1 MILLYNKYSY
11 IPLFALSV
19 LCFLMIV
26 LFSVIKR
33 KSTARISFVAYLST
47 IIIGAAS
54 FVSAVQIVWYKEQDS
69 AYGIFACG
77 VALAAILVIPYALV
91 LCTFEP
97 KEIRKLV
104 RHSVNEEEQ
113 STAESYAKVIESKS
127 LQASEEESRVLQL
140 SYEFSSKATECF
152 SDKNGLSLLL
162 DHVNK
167 TIRDEVQADGGA
179 ILLVDDFEDLITVK
193 SFDGD
198 FPPPYK
204 LPSDMPHKPIRVA
217 TNFKFASF
225 PLRENIF
232 GEVATAGKPELITNP
247 ENDARIF
254 QNGPEEFLECG
265 SYIMVPMKINDSVI
279 GVIALARIHGKPV
292 FTEENLKTA
301 VMLSDFGTTSIK
313 TVMSVNEI
321 MEHNNPHLL

>member
-1 MILLYNKYSY
+1 
-11 IPLFALSV
+11 
-19 LCFLMIV
+19 MIV

-113 STAESYAKVIESKS
+113 STADSYAKVIESKS

-167 TIRDEVQADGGA
+167 TKKGSGY
-179 ILLVDDFEDLITVK
+179 
-193 SFDGD
+193 SN
-198 FPPPYK
+198 
-204 LPSDMPHKPIRVA
+204 LPNQNYESYFNVSVTNLDNGHK
-217 TNFKFASF
+217 T
-225 PLRENIF
+225 
-232 GEVATAGKPELITNP
+232 TQT
-247 ENDARIF
+247 
-254 QNGPEEFLECG
+254 
-265 SYIMVPMKINDSVI
+265 KINSK
-279 GVIALARIHGKPV
+279 GL
-292 FTEENLKTA
+292 
-301 VMLSDFGTTSIK
+301 DFIYDFIKESIDK
-313 TVMSVNEI
+313 
-321 MEHNNPHLL
+321 

>member
-193 SFDGD
+193 SFV
-198 FPPPYK
+198 
-204 LPSDMPHKPIRVA
+204 LLSLMIA
-217 TNFKFASF
+217 
-225 PLRENIF
+225 IF
-232 GEVATAGKPELITNP
+232 ISP
-247 ENDARIF
+247 
-254 QNGPEEFLECG
+254 
-265 SYIMVPMKINDSVI
+265 
-279 GVIALARIHGKPV
+279 
-292 FTEENLKTA
+292 
-301 VMLSDFGTTSIK
+301 
-313 TVMSVNEI
+313 
-321 MEHNNPHLL
+321 